1 MKTEEDNSQAT
12 QTFKAFEAGQ
22 ISKVNRNYKDSVFR
36 TLFSEE
42 DKLIEVYN
50 ALFDTNY
57 GPETDIRIVTL
68 EDVVFRTLK
77 NDVAFIMEDTFIVLA
92 EHQSTVCN
100 NMPLRDLIYIST
112 MLQRMINIDEL
123 YRKKLLR
130 IPRPTFVVFYDGKED
145 FPEYQEMKLSDAFLG
160 EENKEDF
167 SLQLTVRVYNIN
179 NNKNSEILKK
189 CETLRQYSTFME
201 RVRSLQDGGQ
211 LGRTAMAEVM
221 KNCITDG
228 ILPEFLKKY
237 GTELIEML
245 FRELT
250 REEDMEI
257 SRLDGYDDGLE
268 EGLRRGEAAGM
279 ASATLKMAQTMK
291 VKGMAY
297 DAIAE
302 ITGLSKDE
310 IGKL

>member
-1 MKTEEDNSQAT
+1 MKTEDSRAWQPSQVSR
-12 QTFKAFEAGQ
+12 K
-22 ISKVNRNYKDSVFR
+22 YKDS
-36 TLFSEE
+36 
-42 DKLIEVYN
+42 
-50 ALFDTNY
+50 
-57 GPETDIRIVTL
+57 
-68 EDVVFRTLK
+68 VFRTLK

-112 MLQRMINIDEL
+112 MLQRMINTKEL

-130 IPRPTFVVFYDGKED
+130 IPRSTFVVFYDGKED

-160 EENKEDF
+160 DENEEEI

-179 NNKNSEILKK
+179 NSKNSEILKK
-189 CETLRQYSTFME
+189 CETLRQYSAFVE

-211 LGRTAMAEVM
+211 LGRTDVAEVM
-221 KNCITDG
+221 RNCITDG
-228 ILPEFLKKY
+228 ILPDFLKKY

-268 EGLRRGEAAGM
+268 EGLQRGEAVGIAKG
-279 ASATLKMAQTMK
+279 AANATLKVACNMK
-291 VKGMAY
+291 AKGMSS
-297 DAIAE
+297 DVIAE
-302 ITGLSKDE
+302 ITGPSVDE
-310 IGKL
+310 IEKL